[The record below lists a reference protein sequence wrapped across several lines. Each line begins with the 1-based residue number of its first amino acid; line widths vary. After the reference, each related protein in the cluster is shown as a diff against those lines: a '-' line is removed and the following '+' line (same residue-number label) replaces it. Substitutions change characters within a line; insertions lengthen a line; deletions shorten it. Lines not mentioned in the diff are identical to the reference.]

1 MGVGVGVIWS
11 VVSGG
16 GWICAVVGGG
26 VRGVGVGVGW
36 CRGCSLPGGSFGCV
50 PRVFFLFRAG
60 MPICSRD
67 LAYVFPYD
75 FLHRGDGVHHLR
87 PFYNV
92 FSFFK
97 ILNYSMRHTV

>member
-67 LAYVFPYD
+67 LAVITVLRCYSVTVLRCCNYLGKCD
-75 FLHRGDGVHHLR
+75 GGDC
-87 PFYNV
+87 N
-92 FSFFK
+92 
-97 ILNYSMRHTV
+97 NT